1 MWSVRSTRRDAA
13 PPLQRIRRRRRADG
27 GIYEARTRDILVR
40 VAPVYLAEES
50 APDDGL
56 YLWSYTV
63 EIENHG
69 AETVHLVSRR
79 WKITDGLNRCNEV
92 EGSGVVGEQ
101 PELKPREAFRYV
113 SNCPLPTPSGAM
125 VGSYQMMTEAGEVFD
140 AEIPEFSLH
149 LPGAARRYN

>member
-1 MWSVRSTRRDAA
+1 M
-13 PPLQRIRRRRRADG
+13 RRRRGVDG
-27 GIYEARTRDILVR
+27 AAYEARTRDIVVR
-40 VAPVYLAEES
+40 VFAAYAAEES
-50 APDDGL
+50 SPDDGL

-69 AETVHLVSRR
+69 QETVTLISRR
-79 WKITDGLNRCNEV
+79 WTVTDAFNRSNQV

-125 VGSYQMMTEAGEVFD
+125 VGSYQMVTEAGEVFD
-140 AEIPEFSLH
+140 ADIPEFSLH
-149 LPGAARRYN
+149 LPGASLKLN

>member
-1 MWSVRSTRRDAA
+1 M
-13 PPLQRIRRRRRADG
+13 QRMRRRRGQDTAT
-27 GIYEARTRDILVR
+27 YEARTRDIVVR
-40 VAPVYLAEES
+40 VYPVYAAEES
-50 APDDGL
+50 SPEQGL

-69 AETVHLVSRR
+69 GETVTLVSRR
-79 WKITDGLNRCNEV
+79 WSIIDAFNRVNDV

-125 VGSYQMMTEAGEVFD
+125 KGSYSMVTNDGELFD
-140 AEIPEFSLH
+140 VEIPEFSLH
-149 LPGAARRYN
+149 LPGASLKLN

>member
-1 MWSVRSTRRDAA
+1 M
-13 PPLQRIRRRRRADG
+13 QRMRRRRGSDSAA
-27 GIYEARTRDILVR
+27 YEARTRDIVVR
-40 VAPVYLAEES
+40 VFPAYAAEES
-50 APDDGL
+50 SPEQGL

-69 AETVHLVSRR
+69 EETVTLIARR
-79 WKITDGLNRCNEV
+79 WTITDGFNRVNEV

-125 VGSYQMMTEAGEVFD
+125 RGSYQMVTDEGDLFD
-140 AEIPEFSLH
+140 VAIPEFSLH
-149 LPGAARRYN
+149 LPGAAMKLN

>member
-1 MWSVRSTRRDAA
+1 M
-13 PPLQRIRRRRRADG
+13 QRMRRRRGHAAA
-27 GIYEARTRDILVR
+27 IYEARTRDIVVR
-40 VAPVYLAEES
+40 VFPAYAAEES
-50 APDDGL
+50 SPEEGV

-69 AETVHLVSRR
+69 VETVTLVSRR
-79 WKITDGLNRCNEV
+79 WTIIDGQNRVNEV

-101 PELKPREAFRYV
+101 PELRPREAFRYV

-125 VGSYQMMTEAGEVFD
+125 RGSYQMVTEAGEVFD

-149 LPGAARRYN
+149 LPGASLKMN

>member
-1 MWSVRSTRRDAA
+1 M
-13 PPLQRIRRRRRADG
+13 QRMRRRRGGDG
-27 GIYEARTRDILVR
+27 AAYEARTRDIVVR
-40 VAPVYLAEES
+40 VFPAYAAEES
-50 APDDGL
+50 SPEQGL

-69 AETVHLVSRR
+69 AETVTLIARR
-79 WKITDGLNRCNEV
+79 WTITDAFNRVNEV

-125 VGSYQMMTEAGEVFD
+125 KGRYQMVTETGELFE

-149 LPGAARRYN
+149 LPGAALKVN

>member
-1 MWSVRSTRRDAA
+1 M
-13 PPLQRIRRRRRADG
+13 QRMRRRRGQDG
-27 GIYEARTRDILVR
+27 AAYEARTRDIVVR
-40 VAPVYLAEES
+40 VFATYAAEES
-50 APDDGL
+50 SPDQGL

-69 AETVHLVSRR
+69 TETVILISRR
-79 WKITDGLNRCNEV
+79 WSITDGFNRVNDV

-125 VGSYQMMTEAGEVFD
+125 KGSYQMVTDQGEVFE

-149 LPGAARRYN
+149 LPGAAAKLN

>member
-1 MWSVRSTRRDAA
+1 M
-13 PPLQRIRRRRRADG
+13 QRMRRRRGQDTAT
-27 GIYEARTRDILVR
+27 YEARTRDIVVR
-40 VAPVYLAEES
+40 VYPVYAAEES
-50 APDDGL
+50 SPEQGL

-69 AETVHLVSRR
+69 GETVTLISRR
-79 WKITDGLNRCNEV
+79 WSITDAFNRVNDV

-125 VGSYQMMTEAGEVFD
+125 KGSYSMVTHDGELFD
-140 AEIPEFSLH
+140 VEIPEFSLH
-149 LPGAARRYN
+149 MPGASLKLN

>member
-1 MWSVRSTRRDAA
+1 M
-13 PPLQRIRRRRRADG
+13 QRMRRRRGSDSAA
-27 GIYEARTRDILVR
+27 YEARTRDIVVR
-40 VAPVYLAEES
+40 VFPAYAAEES
-50 APDDGL
+50 SPEQGL

-69 AETVHLVSRR
+69 EETVTLIARR
-79 WKITDGLNRCNEV
+79 WTITDGFNRVNEI

-125 VGSYQMMTEAGEVFD
+125 RGSYQMVTDAGDLFD
-140 AEIPEFSLH
+140 VAIPEFSLH
-149 LPGAARRYN
+149 LPGAAMKLN

>member
-1 MWSVRSTRRDAA
+1 M
-13 PPLQRIRRRRRADG
+13 RRRRGSDSAA
-27 GIYEARTRDILVR
+27 YEARTRDIVVR
-40 VAPVYLAEES
+40 VFPAYAAEES
-50 APDDGL
+50 SPEQGL

-69 AETVHLVSRR
+69 DETVTLIARR
-79 WKITDGLNRCNEV
+79 WTITDAFNRVNEV

-125 VGSYQMMTEAGEVFD
+125 RGSYQMVTDEGDLFD

-149 LPGAARRYN
+149 LPGAAMKVN

>member
-1 MWSVRSTRRDAA
+1 VRSIRRETS
-13 PPLQRIRRRRRADG
+13 PSLQRMRRRRGQDG
-27 GIYEARTRDILVR
+27 AAYEARTRDIVVR
-40 VAPVYLAEES
+40 VFPVYAAEES
-50 APDDGL
+50 SPDQGL

-69 AETVHLVSRR
+69 GETVTLISRR
-79 WKITDGLNRCNEV
+79 WSITDGFNRVNDV

-125 VGSYQMMTEAGEVFD
+125 KGSYSMVTDQGDLFEV
-140 AEIPEFSLH
+140 EIPEFSLH
-149 LPGAARRYN
+149 LPGAAAKLN

>member
-1 MWSVRSTRRDAA
+1 MRSIRRETS
-13 PPLQRIRRRRRADG
+13 PPMQRMRRRRGHAAAS
-27 GIYEARTRDILVR
+27 YEARTRDIVVR
-40 VAPVYLAEES
+40 VLPIYAAEES
-50 APDDGL
+50 SPEDGVF
-56 YLWSYTV
+56 LWSYTV

-69 AETVHLVSRR
+69 SETVTLVSRR
-79 WKITDGLNRCNEV
+79 WTITDGLNRVNEV

-125 VGSYQMMTEAGEVFD
+125 RGSYQMVTADGDLFD

-149 LPGAARRYN
+149 LPGASLKVN

>member
-1 MWSVRSTRRDAA
+1 M
-13 PPLQRIRRRRRADG
+13 QRMRRRRGQDG
-27 GIYEARTRDILVR
+27 AAYEARTRDIVVR
-40 VAPVYLAEES
+40 VFATYAAEES
-50 APDDGL
+50 SPEQGL

-69 AETVHLVSRR
+69 AETVTLIARR
-79 WKITDGLNRCNEV
+79 WTITDGFNRVNEV

-125 VGSYQMMTEAGEVFD
+125 KGSYQMVTDGGDLFD

-149 LPGAARRYN
+149 LPGAALKVN

>member
-1 MWSVRSTRRDAA
+1 M
-13 PPLQRIRRRRRADG
+13 QRMRRRRGQDG
-27 GIYEARTRDILVR
+27 AAYEARTRDIVVR
-40 VAPVYLAEES
+40 VFATYAAEES
-50 APDDGL
+50 SPDQGL

-69 AETVHLVSRR
+69 GEIVTLISRR
-79 WKITDGLNRCNEV
+79 WSITDGFNRVNDV

-125 VGSYQMMTEAGEVFD
+125 KGSYQMVTDQGEVFE

-149 LPGAARRYN
+149 LPGAAAKLN

>member
-1 MWSVRSTRRDAA
+1 M
-13 PPLQRIRRRRRADG
+13 QRMRRRRGQDG
-27 GIYEARTRDILVR
+27 AAYEARTRDIVVR
-40 VAPVYLAEES
+40 VFPVYAAEES
-50 APDDGL
+50 SPDQGL

-69 AETVHLVSRR
+69 GETVTLISRR
-79 WKITDGLNRCNEV
+79 WSITDGFNRVNDV

-125 VGSYQMMTEAGEVFD
+125 KGSYQMVTDQGDLFEV
-140 AEIPEFSLH
+140 EIPEFSLH
-149 LPGAARRYN
+149 LPGAAAKLN

>member
-1 MWSVRSTRRDAA
+1 VRSTRRETS
-13 PPLQRIRRRRRADG
+13 PPLQRIRKRRGADG
-27 GIYEARTRDILVR
+27 GIYEARTRDIVVR
-40 VAPVYLAEES
+40 VAPVYLPEES
-50 APDDGL
+50 APEEGL

-69 AETVHLVSRR
+69 AETVHLVARR
-79 WKITDGLNRCNEV
+79 WAITDALNRCNEV

-101 PELKPREAFRYV
+101 PELKAREAFRYV
-113 SNCPLPTPSGAM
+113 SSCPLPTASGAM
-125 VGSYQMMTEAGEVFD
+125 RGSYQMMTEGGDVFD

>member
-1 MWSVRSTRRDAA
+1 MRSIRRETS
-13 PPLQRIRRRRRADG
+13 PPMQRMRRRRGQDG
-27 GIYEARTRDILVR
+27 AAYEARTRDIVVR
-40 VAPVYLAEES
+40 VFATYAAEES
-50 APDDGL
+50 SPDQGL

-69 AETVHLVSRR
+69 TETVTLISRR
-79 WKITDGLNRCNEV
+79 WSITDGFNRVNDV

-125 VGSYQMMTEAGEVFD
+125 KGSYQMVTDQGEVFE

-149 LPGAARRYN
+149 LPGAAAKLN

>member
-1 MWSVRSTRRDAA
+1 MRSTKRETS
-13 PPLQRIRRRRRADG
+13 PPMQRMRRRRGNDSAA
-27 GIYEARTRDILVR
+27 YEARTRDILVR
-40 VAPVYLAEES
+40 VFPAYAAEES
-50 APDDGL
+50 SPEQGL

-69 AETVHLVSRR
+69 GETVTLIARR
-79 WKITDGLNRCNEV
+79 WTITDSFNRVNEV

-125 VGSYQMMTEAGEVFD
+125 RGSYQMVNNEGELFD
-140 AEIPEFSLH
+140 VEIPEFSLH
-149 LPGAARRYN
+149 LPGAAMKLN

>member
-1 MWSVRSTRRDAA
+1 M
-13 PPLQRIRRRRRADG
+13 RRRRGQDG
-27 GIYEARTRDILVR
+27 AAYEARTRDIVVR
-40 VAPVYLAEES
+40 VFPVYAAEES
-50 APDDGL
+50 SPDQGL

-69 AETVHLVSRR
+69 AEIVTLIARR
-79 WKITDGLNRCNEV
+79 WSITDAFNRVNDV

-125 VGSYQMMTEAGEVFD
+125 KGSYQMVTDQGDVFEV
-140 AEIPEFSLH
+140 EIPEFSLH
-149 LPGAARRYN
+149 LPGAAAKLN

>member
-1 MWSVRSTRRDAA
+1 M
-13 PPLQRIRRRRRADG
+13 QRMRRRRGQDG
-27 GIYEARTRDILVR
+27 AAYEARTRDIVVR
-40 VAPVYLAEES
+40 VFATYAAEES
-50 APDDGL
+50 SPDQGL

-69 AETVHLVSRR
+69 AETVTLISRR
-79 WKITDGLNRCNEV
+79 WSITDGFNRVNDV

-125 VGSYQMMTEAGEVFD
+125 KGSYQMVTDQGDVFE

-149 LPGAARRYN
+149 LPGAAAKLN

>member
-1 MWSVRSTRRDAA
+1 M
-13 PPLQRIRRRRRADG
+13 RRRRAGDNAA
-27 GIYEARTRDILVR
+27 YEARTRDIVVR
-40 VAPVYLAEES
+40 VFPAYAAEES
-50 APDDGL
+50 SPEQGL

-69 AETVHLVSRR
+69 AETVTLLARR
-79 WKITDGLNRCNEV
+79 WTITDAFNRVNEV

-125 VGSYQMMTEAGEVFD
+125 RGSYQMVNDEGDLFD
-140 AEIPEFSLH
+140 VEIPEFSLH
-149 LPGAARRYN
+149 LPGAAMKLN

>member
-1 MWSVRSTRRDAA
+1 M
-13 PPLQRIRRRRRADG
+13 QRMRRRRGQDAAA
-27 GIYEARTRDILVR
+27 YEARTRDIVVR
-40 VAPVYLAEES
+40 VFPVYAAEES
-50 APDDGL
+50 SPEQGL

-69 AETVHLVSRR
+69 AEIVTLIARR
-79 WKITDGLNRCNEV
+79 WSITDAFNRVNDV

-125 VGSYQMMTEAGEVFD
+125 KGSYHMVTDQGEMFEV
-140 AEIPEFSLH
+140 EIPEFSLH
-149 LPGAARRYN
+149 LPGAAAKLN

>member
-1 MWSVRSTRRDAA
+1 MRSIRRETS
-13 PPLQRIRRRRRADG
+13 PPMHRMRRRRAGDNAA
-27 GIYEARTRDILVR
+27 YEARTRDIVVR
-40 VAPVYLAEES
+40 VFPAYAAEES
-50 APDDGL
+50 SPEQGL

-69 AETVHLVSRR
+69 AETVTLIARR
-79 WKITDGLNRCNEV
+79 WTITDAFNRVNEV

-125 VGSYQMMTEAGEVFD
+125 RGSYQMVNDAGELFEV
-140 AEIPEFSLH
+140 EIPEFSLH
-149 LPGAARRYN
+149 L

>member
-1 MWSVRSTRRDAA
+1 M
-13 PPLQRIRRRRRADG
+13 QRMRRRRGSDSAA
-27 GIYEARTRDILVR
+27 YEARTRDIVVR
-40 VAPVYLAEES
+40 VFPAYAAEES
-50 APDDGL
+50 SPEQGL

-69 AETVHLVSRR
+69 DETVTLIARR
-79 WKITDGLNRCNEV
+79 WTITDAFNRVNEV

-125 VGSYQMMTEAGEVFD
+125 RGSYQMVTDEGDLFD

-149 LPGAARRYN
+149 LPGAAMKVN

>member
-1 MWSVRSTRRDAA
+1 M
-13 PPLQRIRRRRRADG
+13 RRRRGQDG
-27 GIYEARTRDILVR
+27 AAYEARTRDIVVR
-40 VAPVYLAEES
+40 VSRSMQPRN
-50 APDDGL
+50 PRPGQGL

-69 AETVHLVSRR
+69 GETVTLISRR
-79 WKITDGLNRCNEV
+79 WTITDGFNRVTDV

-125 VGSYQMMTEAGEVFD
+125 KGSYSMVTETASCSTSRSRSSRCTCR
-140 AEIPEFSLH
+140 AH
-149 LPGAARRYN
+149 R